1 VIFRETRG
9 FELFEQFF
17 VTTLLLLA
25 VLCLGR
31 KRAAAQLPQ
40 ISSIILP
47 RHLGLSNGIR
57 MEKISLSLFSKFLN
71 PHQTEFLRA

>member
-1 VIFRETRG
+1 MTRGTLG

-17 VTTLLLLA
+17 VTTLLLLS

-31 KRAAAQLPQ
+31 KRAVAQLPQ

-47 RHLGLSNGIR
+47 RHVGLSDGIR
-57 MEKISLSLFSKFLN
+57 MEKMALSLFSKFLN